1 LADKTVGEARSEA
14 GRMVNEAKSEADAAT
29 QAARREV
36 DELTRQKDAVTT
48 QLGQMLS
55 GLAGIVPQQ
64 ATAPKEDKK
73 AADKVAADA

>member
-1 LADKTVGEARSEA
+1 MT
-14 GRMVNEAKSEADAAT
+14 T

-55 GLAGIVPQQ
+55 GLAGIVPSVIQQ
-64 ATAPKEDKK
+64 AGGDAKQGEKKKDGAP
-73 AADKVAADA
+73 A